1 MNNRETTK
9 RWIFVGIALVS
20 FAFILYLNP
29 PASLVQTIQ
38 QSVNAATGKPT
49 YPQIMH
55 SGKPAMA
62 TLAVLVFCLILWV
75 TEAIPFH
82 ITGFLSLALLTFLR
96 VGSYTDIIQTG
107 FGNEIVVFSLS
118 LPSSAARVWGGG
130 FPPSS
135 CPLRETTLA
144 SSF

>member
-107 FGNEIVVFSLS
+107 FGNEIVVFFI
-118 LPSSAARVWGGG
+118 GK
-130 FPPSS
+130 
-135 CPLRETTLA
+135 
-144 SSF
+144 